1 MDTSQSPSQRAE
13 TADISKS
20 GLRIICDLP
29 LAIGTPVEIFLRM
42 PEEVMGEAPHEWC
55 CRGRVVRVSDDSAG
69 SNADNDHPI
78 RSVAVKF
85 HYYEVLQR
93 DVATVAGPTRDA
105 APRGRRQ

>member
-1 MDTSQSPSQRAE
+1 MDTSQAPSQRAE

-42 PEEVMGEAPHEWC
+42 PEEVMGEPPHEWC
-55 CRGRVVRVSDDSAG
+55 CRGRVVRVSDVDSDSARR
-69 SNADNDHPI
+69 AI
-78 RSVAVKF
+78 AIKF

-93 DVATVAGPTRDA
+93 DSEVSGGSLVDA
-105 APRGRRQ
+105 AQRGRHR

>member
-29 LAIGTPVEIFLRM
+29 LPIGTPVEIFLRM

-55 CRGRVVRVSDDSAG
+55 CRGRVVRVSDDDAG
-69 SNADNDHPI
+69 RDADGDHPT
-78 RSVAVKF
+78 RSIAVKF

-93 DVATVAGPTRDA
+93 DVATVGGSTRDA